1 MIVVRDEIEEIILS
15 IKSSG
20 IVTGWVDN
28 TGSYT
33 VTTSSIGNV
42 QVGFKIVL
50 KFNSDSK
57 LNRDVIITNIDSINN
72 TFTFSGANI
81 TQPDE
86 WEMAIYFE
94 IGHQK
99 ELHKKYENKAMSV
112 NKRVQEYPLFW
123 LFTNF
128 DETEGDNEYIA
139 FSTDLGGAIVDFTE
153 LNLYEEQRI
162 EQKYKPVLY
171 PLYELMVNAFNS
183 MPYKQKFVR
192 PFGAKKILFT
202 KQDRPFFGSE
212 TPEANILPQ
221 YTDAIE
227 WNVSLDWF
235 LESNNCQQVI

>member
-20 IVTGWVDN
+20 SVTGWVDN
-28 TGSYT
+28 VGSYT
-33 VTTSSIGNV
+33 VTTSSIGNL
-42 QVGFKIVL
+42 QAGFKVVL
-50 KFNSDSK
+50 KYDSDSK
-57 LNRDVIITNIDSINN
+57 LNRDIIVTSVDSANN
-72 TFTFSGANI
+72 TFTFSGTGI
-81 TQPDE
+81 TQPDN
-86 WEMAIYFE
+86 WEMAVYFE

-99 ELHKKYENKAMSV
+99 ELHKKYLNKAKSL

-128 DETEGDNEYIA
+128 TQTEGDNEYTE
-139 FSTDLGGAIVDFTE
+139 FSTELSGAIVDFTE

-171 PLYELMVNAFNS
+171 PLYELMLQAFNNNT
-183 MPYKQKFVR
+183 YKKKFVT

-202 KQDRPFFGSE
+202 QTDRPFFGSDN
-212 TPEANILPQ
+212 PEANILPG

-227 WNVSLDWF
+227 WGVNLDWF
-235 LESNNCQQVI
+235 LEKNNCQQV